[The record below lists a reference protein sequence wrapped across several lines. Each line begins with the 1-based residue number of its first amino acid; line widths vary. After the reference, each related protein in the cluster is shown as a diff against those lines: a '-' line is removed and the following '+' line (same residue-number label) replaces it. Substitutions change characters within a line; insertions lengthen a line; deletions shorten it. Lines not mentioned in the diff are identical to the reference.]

1 MSKTEGEEWV
11 NGVDGWKESNRKGGI
26 YREYIKT
33 DQKECKR
40 ERFDLFSNH
49 E

>member
-26 YREYIKT
+26 YQEYIKT

-49 E
+49 K